1 MRGVVGIFVF
11 TLATSG
17 PLAVAQ
23 GHGSSRGAFGAPT
36 TTMSGTEQVST
47 AASYG
52 RSLPRTYGR
61 GATSGVGP
69 FAAPTGR
76 GAAQNSGRNGGTNG
90 QNGENEQN
98 GQQGEGGMF
107 NLPMGGSGSSSSGPT
122 EYKPNKEMQD
132 AIAKAG
138 QETGKLLSKLTDEV
152 LATATSATDNFLK
165 SVNSITAQKP
175 EPFDAME
182 RLAAGMRST
191 TGNGQTATNFQ
202 ALFKESAELLKT
214 RQDILLKMGEQQR
227 TNVQPPQPV
236 ATPAPV
242 AVIDRIN
249 AAIAAGR
256 PLSGTNGNP
265 LNYLPPG
272 MDAGGSTPLNDLA
285 GDPRPAGL

>member
-23 GHGSSRGAFGAPT
+23 GHTSSRGALLAPPS
-36 TTMSGTEQVST
+36 TMSVTQQAST
-47 AASYG
+47 APRN
-52 RSLPRTYGR
+52 RSLSMPSGR
-61 GATSGVGP
+61 GATGRSQY
-69 FAAPTGR
+69 AALTTGR

>member
-17 PLAVAQ
+17 PLAVAHR

-36 TTMSGTEQVST
+36 TTMSGT
-47 AASYG
+47 
-52 RSLPRTYGR
+52 
-61 GATSGVGP
+61 
-69 FAAPTGR
+69 
-76 GAAQNSGRNGGTNG
+76 
-90 QNGENEQN
+90 EQN

-138 QETGKLLSKLTDEV
+138 QETGKLLSKLTDEA

-165 SVNSITAQKP
+165 SINSITAQKP
-175 EPFDAME
+175 EPFDALE

-214 RQDILLKMGEQQR
+214 RQDILFKMGEQQR
-227 TNVQPPQPV
+227 TNAQPPPPV